1 MILLRVRSCLSLGSL
16 EPELAQRR
24 VRWRRISKP
33 NLVAERTGLFSAEER
48 TFRLMKSKGN
58 SATVPEGTLG
68 LSGRGSEEALFKSI
82 IRKLE
87 VSGNKMGYLRG
98 RQW

>member
-1 MILLRVRSCLSLGSL
+1 M
-16 EPELAQRR
+16 
-24 VRWRRISKP
+24 
-33 NLVAERTGLFSAEER
+33 AERTGLFSAEER

-58 SATVPEGTLG
+58 SATVPEGTPG

-87 VSGNKMGYLRG
+87 VSGSKWGTSEEGSGESGSANVCSKWAVTFMGKC
-98 RQW
+98 

>member
-1 MILLRVRSCLSLGSL
+1 MISLGVRSHLSLGSL

-48 TFRLMKSKGN
+48 TYRMMKSKEN

-68 LSGRGSEEALFKSI
+68 LLDRGSEEELFKSV

-87 VSGNKMGYLRG
+87 VSGSKMVYLRG

>member
-1 MILLRVRSCLSLGSL
+1 MISLGVRSHLSLGSL

-24 VRWRRISKP
+24 VRWRRILKP

-48 TFRLMKSKGN
+48 TFRLMKSKEN
-58 SATVPEGTLG
+58 SATVREGTLG
-68 LSGRGSEEALFKSI
+68 LLDRGSEEDLFKSV

-87 VSGNKMGYLRG
+87 VSGSKMVYLRG